1 MKIDV
6 EYCIESNLRSEIIKV
21 KNVCMEILNNP
32 EVYLF
37 GSISKGMYK
46 KNSDIDILILISE
59 NKDLKELR
67 NLRHSLEDKIEVLK
81 LNRDV
86 DIKLYNKD
94 RYIELT
100 RDISFEQAIYKDLID
115 IRMW

>member
-37 GSISKGMYK
+37 GSISKGMY
-46 KNSDIDILILISE
+46 
-59 NKDLKELR
+59 
-67 NLRHSLEDKIEVLK
+67 
-81 LNRDV
+81 
-86 DIKLYNKD
+86 
-94 RYIELT
+94 T
-100 RDISFEQAIYKDLID
+100 
-115 IRMW
+115 

>member
-32 EVYLF
+32 EVY
-37 GSISKGMYK
+37 
-46 KNSDIDILILISE
+46 
-59 NKDLKELR
+59 
-67 NLRHSLEDKIEVLK
+67 
-81 LNRDV
+81 
-86 DIKLYNKD
+86 
-94 RYIELT
+94 IELT